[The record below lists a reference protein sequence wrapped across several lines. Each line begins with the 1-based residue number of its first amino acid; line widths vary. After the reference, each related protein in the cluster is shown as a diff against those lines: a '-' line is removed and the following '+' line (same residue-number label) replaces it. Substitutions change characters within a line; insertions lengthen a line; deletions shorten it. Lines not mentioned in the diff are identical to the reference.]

1 MRGTCIAVV
10 ALAVLA
16 LAAVVPV
23 LAATDPTLALTFVAP
38 NKTALANAPVKV
50 FDSSG
55 NLAANATTDSSG
67 KATLTVSATGLY
79 NIVAAGSG
87 YYILTVLN
95 VTGDTTAT
103 IDASAMYKVD
113 VLSVLKSVEF
123 KLSRSETP
131 AAKIVFATNTT
142 VYTDK
147 DKTVTLEFPSQVMAF
162 PFVYRLTKIV
172 YDTTET
178 TNNTIT
184 ITVDTDKVVTA
195 YYEKVLILQVLPMW
209 MLIAIVLV
217 IIIAVGVLAFAPRTA
232 KKVILA
238 MIEEDR
244 EFVKRK
250 KFVKHSE
257 E

>member
-1 MRGTCIAVV
+1 MRYPYIAILALILVV
-10 ALAVLA
+10 AIAS
-16 LAAVVPV
+16 PV
-23 LAATDPTLALTFVAP
+23 LAATDPTLTLTFVAP
-38 NKTALANAPVKV
+38 DKTALANALVKV

-55 NLAANATTDSSG
+55 NLVTNATTDSTG
-67 KATLTVSATGLY
+67 KASVTVPTTGLY
-79 NIVAAGSG
+79 NILAAGNG

-95 VTGDTTAT
+95 VTGDISAT

-113 VLSVLKSVEF
+113 ILSTLKSVDA
-123 KLSRSETP
+123 KVSRGETP

-142 VYTDK
+142 IYTDLG
-147 DKTVTLEFPSQVMAF
+147 KTVTLEFPSQVMAF
-162 PFVYRLTKIV
+162 PYVYRLTKIV

-184 ITVDTDKVVTA
+184 ITVDSNKVVTA

-217 IIIAVGVLAFAPRTA
+217 VIIAVGVLAFAPRTA

-238 MIEEDR
+238 MMEENR

-250 KFVKHSE
+250 KFVKRSE